1 MMLHIYI
8 LFMSIIDLNIK
19 FLDINNVL
27 IIHGDLI

>member
-1 MMLHIYI
+1 
-8 LFMSIIDLNIK
+8 MSIIDLNIK